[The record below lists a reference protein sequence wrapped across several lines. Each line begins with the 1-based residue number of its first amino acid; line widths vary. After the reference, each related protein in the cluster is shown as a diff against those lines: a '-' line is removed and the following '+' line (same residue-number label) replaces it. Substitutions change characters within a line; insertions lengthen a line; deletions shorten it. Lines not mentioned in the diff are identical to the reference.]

1 MSTSSLADIN
11 AQIQKLQA
19 ELAQFQAEAERQR
32 QEDMGSVVQE
42 LIEKISTYGITAKE
56 LGLNTGKT
64 GKTDKTAKAKP
75 GRKPLAAQIAR
86 SGKTHTGP
94 EGQTWTEGTRGR
106 KPKWLTE
113 QSTTGD
119 ATTQ

>member
-1 MSTSSLADIN
+1 MSTSSVADIN

-32 QEDMGSVVQE
+32 QEAMDSVVQE
-42 LIEKISTYGITAKE
+42 LIEKISTYGITARE
-56 LGLNTGKT
+56 LGLSTGKA
-64 GKTDKTAKAKP
+64 GKTAKAKP
-75 GRKPLAAQIAR
+75 GRKPLAAKIAQG
-86 SGKTHTGP
+86 GKTHTGP

-113 QSTTGD
+113 QSAAGD
-119 ATTQ
+119 ATTE